1 MDIKDLLS
9 EKRTDIVRGWFDLIL
24 KTYPQETAIFLKDQ
38 KDMFANPVGQTILSG
53 IEDLFDEI
61 VNGPDPEKVNEYLD
75 NIIRIRAVQDFSPSD
90 AIGFLFLLKNVIR
103 NELLKDIRRNDL
115 FEELLVIE
123 SGIDDLA
130 GISFDIFMKC
140 REKLYDLKANEV
152 RNWTCRL
159 LKRANMVKEVPAE

>member
-9 EKRTDIVRGWFDLIL
+9 EKRPDIIRGWFDLIL

-38 KDMFANPVGQTILSG
+38 KDRFANPVGQTILRG

-103 NELLKDIRRNDL
+103 KELLIDIRRNDL
-115 FEELLVIE
+115 FEELLLIE
-123 SGIDDLA
+123 SGIDNLA

-159 LKRANMVKEVPAE
+159 LKSANMVKEVPAE

>member
-9 EKRTDIVRGWFDLIL
+9 EKRPDIIRGWFDLIL

-38 KDMFANPVGQTILSG
+38 KDRFANPVGQTILRG

-103 NELLKDIRRNDL
+103 NELLKDIRRNNL

-123 SGIDDLA
+123 SGIDNLA

-140 REKLYDLKANEV
+140 REKLYDLKAV
-152 RNWTCRL
+152 SYTHL
-159 LKRANMVKEVPAE
+159 TLPTTPYV

>member
-9 EKRTDIVRGWFDLIL
+9 EKRPDIIRDWFDLIL

-38 KDMFANPVGQTILSG
+38 KDRFANPVGQTILRG

-103 NELLKDIRRNDL
+103 NELLKDIRRNNL

-123 SGIDDLA
+123 SGIDNLA

-159 LKRANMVKEVPAE
+159 LKSANMVKEVPAE

>member
-9 EKRTDIVRGWFDLIL
+9 EKRPDIIRGWFDLIL

-38 KDMFANPVGQTILSG
+38 KDRFANPVGQTILRG

-103 NELLKDIRRNDL
+103 KELLKDIRRNDL
-115 FEELLVIE
+115 FEELLLIE
-123 SGIDDLA
+123 SGIDNLA

>member
-9 EKRTDIVRGWFDLIL
+9 EKRPDIIRGWFDLIL

-38 KDMFANPVGQTILSG
+38 KDRFANPVGQTILRG

-103 NELLKDIRRNDL
+103 NELLKDIRRNNL

-123 SGIDDLA
+123 SGIDNLA

-159 LKRANMVKEVPAE
+159 LKSANMVKEVPAE

>member
-61 VNGPDPEKVNEYLD
+61 VNGPDSEKVNEYLD
-75 NIIRIRAVQDFSPSD
+75 NIIRVRAVQDFSPSG
-90 AIGFLFLLKNVIR
+90 AIGFLFLLKKVIR
-103 NELLKDIRRNDL
+103 DELVADIRRYDL
-115 FEELLVIE
+115 FEELLVVE

>member
-1 MDIKDLLS
+1 MDIKDLLT
-9 EKRTDIVRGWFDLIL
+9 EKRSDIVRGWFDLIL
-24 KTYPQETAIFLKDQ
+24 ETYPQETAIFLKDQ
-38 KDMFANPVGQTILSG
+38 KDRFANPVGQTILSG
-53 IEDLFDEI
+53 IENLFDEI
-61 VNGPDPEKVNEYLD
+61 VNSPDPEKVNEYLD

-123 SGIDDLA
+123 SGIDNLA

-159 LKRANMVKEVPAE
+159 LKSANMVKEVPAE

>member
-9 EKRTDIVRGWFDLIL
+9 EKRPDIIRGWFDLIL

-38 KDMFANPVGQTILSG
+38 KDRFANPVGQTILRG
-53 IEDLFDEI
+53 IEGLFDEI
-61 VNGPDPEKVNEYLD
+61 VNGTDPEKVNEYLD
-75 NIIRIRAVQDFSPSD
+75 NIIRVRAVQDFSPSD
-90 AIGFLFLLKNVIR
+90 AIGFMFLLKNVIR
-103 NELLKDIRRNDL
+103 EVLVTDIRRHDL
-115 FEELLVIE
+115 FEELLIIE
-123 SGIDDLA
+123 SRIDDLA

>member
-9 EKRTDIVRGWFDLIL
+9 EKRPDIIRGWFDLIL

-38 KDMFANPVGQTILSG
+38 KDRFANPVGQTILRG

-103 NELLKDIRRNDL
+103 KELLKDIRRNDL
-115 FEELLVIE
+115 FEELLLIE
-123 SGIDDLA
+123 SGIDNLA

-159 LKRANMVKEVPAE
+159 LKSANMVKEVPAE

>member
-1 MDIKDLLS
+1 MEIKNLLTDKRSDIM
-9 EKRTDIVRGWFDLIL
+9 RGWFDLIL
-24 KTYPQETAIFLKDQ
+24 ETYHRETALFLKDQ
-38 KDMFANPVGQTILSG
+38 KDRFANPVGQTILSG
-53 IEDLFDEI
+53 IESLFDEI
-61 VNGPDPEKVNEYLD
+61 VNGPDPEKVSTYLD
-75 NIIRIRAVQDFSPSD
+75 NIIRVRAVQDFSPSG

-103 NELLKDIRRNDL
+103 EELGTDIRRHDL
-115 FEELLVIE
+115 FEELLIIE
-123 SGIDDLA
+123 SRIDALA

>member
-1 MDIKDLLS
+1 MDIKDLLTD
-9 EKRTDIVRGWFDLIL
+9 KRSDIVRGWFDLIL
-24 KTYPQETAIFLKDQ
+24 ETYPQETAIFLKDQ
-38 KDMFANPVGQTILSG
+38 KDRFANPVGQTILSG
-53 IEDLFDEI
+53 IENLFDEI
-61 VNGPDPEKVNEYLD
+61 VNSPDPEKVNEYLD

-103 NELLKDIRRNDL
+103 DELLTDIRRHDL
-115 FEELLVIE
+115 FEELLITE

-130 GISFDIFMKC
+130 RTSFDIFMKC